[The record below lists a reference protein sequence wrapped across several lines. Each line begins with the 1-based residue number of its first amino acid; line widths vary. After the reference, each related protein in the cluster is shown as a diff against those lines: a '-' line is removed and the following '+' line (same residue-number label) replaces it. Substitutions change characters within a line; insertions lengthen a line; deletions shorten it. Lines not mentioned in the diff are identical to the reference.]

1 MRNNPSHY
9 PRLSTAQPR
18 SLPPRTS
25 SHCSPG
31 PVHIVVILQS
41 RGFITISYN
50 LGTEDINIAE
60 ESKPLNDGGYHVI
73 RLVCL

>member
-1 MRNNPSHY
+1 M
-9 PRLSTAQPR
+9 
-18 SLPPRTS
+18 
-25 SHCSPG
+25 
-31 PVHIVVILQS
+31 VVILQS

-73 RLVCL
+73 RLVCLWPVIFKSHKFLERI